1 MARRIRSAALETRT
15 ARLKLPVRK
24 KPHAFAP
31 FAPGLS
37 PLPRTWP
44 LGCA

>member
-24 KPHAFAP
+24 KPHAFTP
-31 FAPGLS
+31 FAPGSDALFAD
-37 PLPRTWP
+37 RH
-44 LGCA
+44 